1 MNADK
6 NKSKKKTGVSGWWVN
21 TTHSRSRAFTLIEL
35 LVVIAIIAILA
46 AMLLPAL
53 ASAKEKAV
61 RRICMNN
68 EKQLYLSL
76 HMYCDDNKDNL
87 PVLQGAAAWCWDIP
101 TVATDAML
109 NNGCKKKTFY
119 CPTTAPKYT
128 DNENFLYANS
138 LWNYGPNTGSAFNI
152 TGYTFAFSGPASKL
166 ELQYQNKKILSE
178 THTTQTTPIHTF
190 MDDVAA
196 RELIADV
203 VLSTGNSLPAS
214 PANVYDDVGG
224 GFTQNGRT
232 YTHVSAHL
240 RKRMPYGGNIGFKD
254 GHVQWK
260 KFSASSS
267 NANNNE
273 SKVRTGGNVPFFWW

>member
-1 MNADK
+1 
-6 NKSKKKTGVSGWWVN
+6 
-21 TTHSRSRAFTLIEL
+21 
-35 LVVIAIIAILA
+35 
-46 AMLLPAL
+46 MLLPAL
-53 ASAKEKAV
+53 AAAKEKAK
-61 RRICMNN
+61 RTICMNN

-87 PVLQGAAAWCWDIP
+87 PVLTGSANWCWDIP
-101 TVATDAML
+101 VTATDAML

-119 CPTTAPKYT
+119 CPSTAPKYT
-128 DNENFLYANS
+128 DNENFLYANC
-138 LWNYGPNTGSAFNI
+138 LWNYGIGLGFNI
-152 TGYTFAFSGPASKL
+152 TGYTFAFNGPVSKL
-166 ELQYQNKKILSE
+166 ELHYQNKKILPE
-178 THTTQTTPIHTF
+178 THVIGPQTF
-190 MDDVAA
+190 MDDVAT

-203 VLSTGNSLPAS
+203 VLSNGNSLPAS
-214 PANVYDDVGG
+214 PGNVYDDVGG

-240 RKRMPYGGNIGFKD
+240 RKRMPYGGNIGYKD

-260 KFSASSS
+260 KFNASSS